1 MRKILYIDMDGVIN
15 LFENDPDARMN
26 MWQQG
31 YFTNIEPRENIKT
44 DLLRILDYVDEIIIL
59 TKCIDREGVREEK
72 EKFIHKYLS
81 GVDKLSIVFV
91 PYNDSKSNYIDK
103 DVFSIL
109 LDDGIR
115 NIKECEQYCNIC
127 ILFDE
132 NNKYQYKNKI
142 KRICDI
148 INFMR

>member
-1 MRKILYIDMDGVIN
+1 MKKILYIDMDGIIN
-15 LFENDPDARMN
+15 LFENDPDARLK
-26 MWQQG
+26 MWNPG
-31 YFTNIEPRENIKT
+31 YFINIKARENIKT
-44 DLLRILDYVDEIIIL
+44 DLLKISDYVDEIIVL

-72 EKFIHKYLS
+72 EKFIHVHLS
-81 GVDKLSIVFV
+81 GVKKLSVVFV

-115 NIKECEQYCNIC
+115 NIQECEQCCNIC

-132 NNKYQYKNKI
+132 NDKYRYKNKI
-142 KRICDI
+142 KRICEVID
-148 INFMR
+148 FL